1 MDTKTALVLFT
12 GICVVIYGIIKAIEL
27 YKTIKEKK
35 EKEKMLLSTGFEKEV
50 IITGYERSQGTSEKC
65 KKENNPNGQYDICKF
80 WFADRA
86 DIDKPKYTAK
96 GNIGRYFQ
104 LNGNNAD
111 ELIGELEGAG
121 YELRATIRGSFGKAG
136 ELRVNS
142 IDTE

>member
-1 MDTKTALVLFT
+1 MDTKTAIMILTGLIIGLYGLF
-12 GICVVIYGIIKAIEL
+12 KAIDIV
-27 YKTIKEKK
+27 KTIKEKK
-35 EKEKMLLSTGFEKEV
+35 EKEKMLLSTGFEKEI

-104 LNGNNAD
+104 LSGNNAD
-111 ELIGELEGAG
+111 ELIGELEEAE
-121 YELRATIRGSFGKAG
+121 YQLKATIRGSFGKSG
-136 ELRVNS
+136 ELRVNN